1 VTAIDPDA
9 APPWV
14 VRVADAPLAEDE
26 LDPTDVLAG
35 EPRTASAPL
44 WSAAGGAVE
53 HGIWEITP
61 GTVTDV
67 EADEL
72 FVVLSGRA
80 TIAFEDGPTLE
91 VGPGDACRLRAGQRT
106 VWTVHETLRKVYAIV
121 SG

>member
-1 VTAIDPDA
+1 VSGPVPDEA
-9 APPWV
+9 PWV
-14 VRVADAPLAEDE
+14 VKVAEAALSDDE

-35 EPRTASAPL
+35 EPVTRSL
-44 WSAAGGAVE
+44 SVWEAAGIDAASL
-53 HGIWEITP
+53 GIWEITP

-72 FVVLSGRA
+72 FVVLTGSA
-80 TIAFEDGPTLE
+80 TIACEDGPTLE
-91 VGPGDACRLRAGQRT
+91 VGPGDVCRLRAGQRT

>member
-1 VTAIDPDA
+1 VSEPGA
-9 APPWV
+9 PWV
-14 VRVADAPLAEDE
+14 LKVAGAALDADE
-26 LDPTDVLAG
+26 LDPETVLAG
-35 EPRTASAPL
+35 DPVTSSREL
-44 WSAAGGAVE
+44 WTSKDGTVH

-67 EADEL
+67 EAEEL
-72 FVVLSGRA
+72 FVVLSGSA

-91 VGPGDACRLRAGQRT
+91 VGPGDVVRLPAGART